1 MNDGTKNIGRP
12 VPTTMLDI
20 IWHIDEIEKKFD
32 IIEIWNKDWKE
43 KDKIFAVTDPVNEY
57 VSGNRI

>member
-1 MNDGTKNIGRP
+1 MS
-12 VPTTMLDI
+12 TTMLDI